1 MTQEVFPEIQAAAQA
16 LEKRIELTEGEI
28 AQMKETVAAKKQ
40 LVRGWKKAIAAFN
53 PKPGQQR
60 KKVPAKA

>member
-1 MTQEVFPEIQAAAQA
+1 MTQEVFPEIQAAALA

-28 AQMKETVAAKKQ
+28 AKLNETVTAKKQ

-53 PKPGQQR
+53 PKPGQQG
-60 KKVPAKA
+60 KKAAAKT